1 MTTLL
6 RASVL
11 IHLLSISAMAAQIP
25 LPTTLDAL
33 LAPGDFAVVGELT
46 FDNFTYPPDALVQ
59 GEMPLASQINVEP
72 LAGNDGLRF
81 TGPFIDLPGGPGNG
95 GSDAVLGFDVTAT
108 APIASTTLSG
118 NPSLTG
124 VAAGVA
130 EVIETFAGLADTRLA
145 IWDKPPGGGLN
156 LISSTN
162 FAAPATEMTVLKD
175 ILLLSRDAVNSATIS
190 VIDQQFT
197 LVPEPTGSS
206 LIGMA
211 ALGILAI
218 RKRR

>member
-1 MTTLL
+1 MNTLL

-11 IHLLSISAMAAQIP
+11 TYLLCSPAIAAQIP

-33 LAPGDFAVVGELT
+33 LTAGDFAVVGDFT
-46 FDNFTYPPDALVQ
+46 FDNFTYLPDALIQ
-59 GEMPLASQINVEP
+59 GQMPLASQVNVEP

-81 TGPFIDLPGGPGNG
+81 TGPFVDLPGGDGNG
-95 GSDAVLGFDVTAT
+95 GSEAVLGFDVSASS
-108 APIASTTLSG
+108 AIASATLSG

-124 VAAGVA
+124 VAVGVA

-156 LISSTN
+156 LISSTS
-162 FAAPATEMTVLKD
+162 FANPVNELTVLKD
-175 ILLLSRDAVNSATIS
+175 ILLLSRDDVNSATIS

-197 LVPEPTGSS
+197 LVPEPTAWS
-206 LIGMA
+206 LAAVA
-211 ALGILAI
+211 ALGLMVV
-218 RKRR
+218 RRRR